1 MAASAH
7 LRSQLDGPAVDDERA
22 ITVMVDGLG
31 LLLRRID
38 PRFEHLENEEIVLVH
53 QTAIGHFAI
62 QIGKAFSDQGCRDA
76 LGWHR
81 GQGERP
87 ELRNIA
93 AGSGLFW
100 NKAGNS
106 GWRSDTLD
114 AALRSGKIGTL
125 EAECFTHLAN

>member
-1 MAASAH
+1 M
-7 LRSQLDGPAVDDERA
+7 
-22 ITVMVDGLG
+22 TVIVDGLG
-31 LLLRRID
+31 ILLPWIGPSLQY
-38 PRFEHLENEEIVLVH
+38 FENEEIVLVH

-93 AGSGLFW
+93 AGSGLF
-100 NKAGNS
+100 
-106 GWRSDTLD
+106 
-114 AALRSGKIGTL
+114 
-125 EAECFTHLAN
+125 